1 MRGLVSHAMGTSELA
16 SSACSQRPVCE
27 AKGGVDPGGKRLIIS
42 ASVLLLVLLG
52 VPVWMRLTW

>member
-1 MRGLVSHAMGTSELA
+1 MGTSELA